1 MKLEEK
7 NIFLDDNKIKR
18 IIYQIRNDLY
28 IKDEE
33 LLRYINS
40 ITITFDEK
48 VPNAWNLPFCPV
60 FNKYI
65 LVIPHIYL
73 LMQHLKSHHRI
84 FIRY

>member
-40 ITITFDEK
+40 ITIM
-48 VPNAWNLPFCPV
+48 CQMQG
-60 FNKYI
+60 
-65 LVIPHIYL
+65 IYL
-73 LMQHLKSHHRI
+73 FVQVSINILMH
-84 FIRY
+84 